1 MERGDEL
8 SVDNILSE
16 QEVENLFT
24 EYDDTNEGTGPDDN
38 KPDETEQN
46 TTEVNVDTETLFTDE
61 PESVSSDE
69 DSEDKEGTKSDK
81 DKSDSPKKNF
91 YSSIAKALKEDGV
104 FPDLDDESLKSV
116 VNPEDFAAIV
126 EKQIQQKL
134 DDKQKRIDEALT
146 VGVEPTEI
154 KKYENSISYLKSITE
169 DAIINEAAEG
179 EQLRKQ
185 LIFQDF
191 INRGY
196 SKERAT
202 REVQKSLNTGTDI
215 EDAKEAL
222 QSNLDYFTEEYEDLI
237 NDAKEAQKAADTA
250 KAAQMENLKT
260 TILSADKTFT
270 DIQINQAT
278 RQKIFDNIAKPV
290 YTDEKT
296 GEKLTAIQKY
306 ERDNR
311 VDFLKNISM
320 VFTLTDGF
328 KNFDGLIK
336 NKVRKELNKG
346 IKELEHTINNTSRTT
361 NGSLNFVS
369 GASEDNESFIGKGW
383 SLDV

>member
-16 QEVENLFT
+16 EEVENLFT

>member
-16 QEVENLFT
+16 EEVENLFT

-69 DSEDKEGTKSDK
+69 DSEDTEGTKSDK

-104 FPDLDDESLKSV
+104 FPDLDDESLKSI

-169 DAIINEAAEG
+169 DAIRNETAEG

-237 NDAKEAQKAADTA
+237 NEAKEAQKAADAA
-250 KAAQMENLKT
+250 KLAQMENLKT

-306 ERDNR
+306 ERENR
-311 VDFLKNISM
+311 VEFLKNISM

>member
-169 DAIINEAAEG
+169 DAIRNEAAEG

-237 NDAKEAQKAADTA
+237 NDAKEAQKVADTA

>member
-16 QEVENLFT
+16 EEVENLFT

-69 DSEDKEGTKSDK
+69 DSEDTEGTKSNK
-81 DKSDSPKKNF
+81 DKSDSPKSNF

-104 FPDLDDESLKSV
+104 FPDLDDESLKSI

-169 DAIINEAAEG
+169 DAIKNETAEG

-237 NDAKEAQKAADTA
+237 NEAKEAQKAAEAA
-250 KAAQMENLKT
+250 KVAQMENLKT

-306 ERDNR
+306 ERENR
-311 VDFLKNISM
+311 VEFLKNISM

-361 NGSLNFVS
+361 SGSLNFVS

>member
-24 EYDDTNEGTGPDDN
+24 EYDDTTEGAGPDDN

-104 FPDLDDESLKSV
+104 FPDLDDESLKSI

-169 DAIINEAAEG
+169 EAIKNETAEG

-237 NDAKEAQKAADTA
+237 NEAKEAQKAAEAA
-250 KAAQMENLKT
+250 KVAQMENLKT

-306 ERDNR
+306 ERENR

>member
-16 QEVENLFT
+16 EEVENLFT
-24 EYDDTNEGTGPDDN
+24 EYDDTNEGTGPDAN

-81 DKSDSPKKNF
+81 DKSDSPKNNF

-104 FPDLDDESLKSV
+104 FPDLDDESLKSIEK
-116 VNPEDFAAIV
+116 PEDFAAIV

-169 DAIINEAAEG
+169 DAIRNETAEG

-237 NDAKEAQKAADTA
+237 SEAKEAQKAAEAA
-250 KAAQMENLKT
+250 KVAQLENLKS

-306 ERDNR
+306 ERENR
-311 VDFLKNISM
+311 VEFLKNISM

>member
-16 QEVENLFT
+16 EEVENLFT

-104 FPDLDDESLKSV
+104 FPDLDDESLKSI

-237 NDAKEAQKAADTA
+237 NDAKEAQKVADTA
-250 KAAQMENLKT
+250 RAAQMENLKT

>member
-16 QEVENLFT
+16 EEVENLFT
-24 EYDDTNEGTGPDDN
+24 EYDDTSEGADPDDK

-69 DSEDKEGTKSDK
+69 DSEDEEGTKSDK

-104 FPDLDDESLKSV
+104 FPDLDDESLKSI

-169 DAIINEAAEG
+169 DAIRNETAEG

-237 NDAKEAQKAADTA
+237 NDAKEAQKAADA
-250 KAAQMENLKT
+250 ARAAQLENLKT

>member
-16 QEVENLFT
+16 EEVENLFT

-237 NDAKEAQKAADTA
+237 NDAKEAQKVADTA

-306 ERDNR
+306 ERENR

>member
-16 QEVENLFT
+16 EEVENLFT
-24 EYDDTNEGTGPDDN
+24 EYDDTNEGAGPDDN

-81 DKSDSPKKNF
+81 DKSDSPKQNF

-104 FPDLDDESLKSV
+104 FPDLDDESLKSI

-154 KKYENSISYLKSITE
+154 KKYENSISYLRSITE
-169 DAIINEAAEG
+169 DAIRNETAEG

-237 NDAKEAQKAADTA
+237 NDAKEAQKAADAA
-250 KAAQMENLKT
+250 KVAQMENLKS

-306 ERDNR
+306 ERENR
-311 VDFLKNISM
+311 IDFLKNISM

>member
-16 QEVENLFT
+16 EEVENLFT

-38 KPDETEQN
+38 KPDETEHN

-104 FPDLDDESLKSV
+104 FPDLDDESLKSI

-169 DAIINEAAEG
+169 DAIRNEAAEG

-237 NDAKEAQKAADTA
+237 NEAKEAQKAADAT

-306 ERDNR
+306 ERENR

>member
-1 MERGDEL
+1 MERVDEL

-16 QEVENLFT
+16 EEVENLFT

-306 ERDNR
+306 ERENR

>member
-16 QEVENLFT
+16 EEVENLFT

-69 DSEDKEGTKSDK
+69 DSEDTEGTKSNK
-81 DKSDSPKKNF
+81 DKSDSPKTNF

-104 FPDLDDESLKSV
+104 FPDLDDESLKSI

-169 DAIINEAAEG
+169 DAIKNETAEG

-237 NDAKEAQKAADTA
+237 NEAKEAQKAAEAA
-250 KAAQMENLKT
+250 KVAQMENLKT

-306 ERDNR
+306 ERENR
-311 VDFLKNISM
+311 VEFLKNISM

>member
-16 QEVENLFT
+16 EEVENLFT
-24 EYDDTNEGTGPDDN
+24 EYDDTNEGAGPDDN

-81 DKSDSPKKNF
+81 DKSDSPKQNF

-104 FPDLDDESLKSV
+104 FPDLDDDSLKSIEK
-116 VNPEDFAAIV
+116 PEDFAAIV

-169 DAIINEAAEG
+169 EAIRNETAEG

-237 NDAKEAQKAADTA
+237 NDAKEAQKAADAA

-306 ERDNR
+306 ERENR

>member
-16 QEVENLFT
+16 EEVENLFT
-24 EYDDTNEGTGPDDN
+24 EYDDTNEGAGPDDN

-104 FPDLDDESLKSV
+104 FPDLDDESLKSI

-169 DAIINEAAEG
+169 DAIRNETAEG

-237 NDAKEAQKAADTA
+237 NDAKEAQKAADAA

-306 ERDNR
+306 ERENR
-311 VDFLKNISM
+311 IDFLKNISM
-320 VFTLTDGF
+320 VFTMTDGF

>member
-16 QEVENLFT
+16 EEVENLFT

-69 DSEDKEGTKSDK
+69 DSEDAEGTKSDK

-306 ERDNR
+306 ERENR
-311 VDFLKNISM
+311 IDFLKNISM

>member
-16 QEVENLFT
+16 EEVENLFT

-237 NDAKEAQKAADTA
+237 NDAKEAQKTADAAR
-250 KAAQMENLKT
+250 AAQMENLKT

>member
-16 QEVENLFT
+16 EEVENLFT

-69 DSEDKEGTKSDK
+69 DSEGKEGTKSDK
-81 DKSDSPKKNF
+81 DKSDSPKTNF

-116 VNPEDFAAIV
+116 ENPEDFAAIV

-169 DAIINEAAEG
+169 DAIINETAEG

-237 NDAKEAQKAADTA
+237 NEAKEAQKAADA
-250 KAAQMENLKT
+250 ARAAQMENLKT

-306 ERDNR
+306 ERGNR
-311 VDFLKNISM
+311 IDFLKNISM
-320 VFTLTDGF
+320 VFTMTDGF

>member
-16 QEVENLFT
+16 EEVENLFT

-237 NDAKEAQKAADTA
+237 NDAKEAQKVADTA
-250 KAAQMENLKT
+250 RAAQMENLKT

-306 ERDNR
+306 ERENR
-311 VDFLKNISM
+311 IDFLKNISM
-320 VFTLTDGF
+320 VFTMTDGF

>member
-16 QEVENLFT
+16 EEVENLFT

-69 DSEDKEGTKSDK
+69 DSEDTEGTKSDK

-104 FPDLDDESLKSV
+104 FPDLDDESLKSI

-169 DAIINEAAEG
+169 DAIKNETAEG

-237 NDAKEAQKAADTA
+237 SEAKEAQKAAEAA
-250 KAAQMENLKT
+250 KVAQLENLKS

-306 ERDNR
+306 ERENR

>member
-16 QEVENLFT
+16 EEVENLFT

-104 FPDLDDESLKSV
+104 FPDLDDESLKSI

-169 DAIINEAAEG
+169 DAIKNEAAEG

-237 NDAKEAQKAADTA
+237 NDAKEAQKAADA
-250 KAAQMENLKT
+250 ARAAQMENLKT

>member
-16 QEVENLFT
+16 EEVENLFT

-81 DKSDSPKKNF
+81 DKSDSPKQNF

-104 FPDLDDESLKSV
+104 FPDLDDESLKSI

-169 DAIINEAAEG
+169 DAIKNETAEG

-237 NDAKEAQKAADTA
+237 NEAKEAQKAAEAA
-250 KAAQMENLKT
+250 KVAQLENLKS

-306 ERDNR
+306 ERENR

-361 NGSLNFVS
+361 SGSLNFVS

>member
-104 FPDLDDESLKSV
+104 FPDLDDESLKSI

-237 NDAKEAQKAADTA
+237 NDAKEAQKVADTA
-250 KAAQMENLKT
+250 RAAQMENLKT

>member
-16 QEVENLFT
+16 EEVENLFT

-69 DSEDKEGTKSDK
+69 DSEDTEGTKSNK
-81 DKSDSPKKNF
+81 DKSDSPKSNF

-104 FPDLDDESLKSV
+104 FPDLDDESLKSI

-169 DAIINEAAEG
+169 DAIKNETAEG

-237 NDAKEAQKAADTA
+237 NEAKEAQKAAEAA
-250 KAAQMENLKT
+250 KLAQLDNLKT

-306 ERDNR
+306 ERENR
-311 VDFLKNISM
+311 VEFLKNISM

-361 NGSLNFVS
+361 SGSLNFVS

>member
-16 QEVENLFT
+16 EEVENLFT

-104 FPDLDDESLKSV
+104 FPDLDDESLKSI

-169 DAIINEAAEG
+169 DAIRNEAAEG

-237 NDAKEAQKAADTA
+237 NDDKEAQKTADAAR
-250 KAAQMENLKT
+250 AAQMENLKT

>member
-16 QEVENLFT
+16 EEVENLFT
-24 EYDDTNEGTGPDDN
+24 EYDDTSKGADPDDK
-38 KPDETEQN
+38 KPDDTEQN
-46 TTEVNVDTETLFTDE
+46 TTEVNVDTETLFIDE

-69 DSEDKEGTKSDK
+69 DSEDEEGTKSDK

-104 FPDLDDESLKSV
+104 FPDLDDESLKSI

-169 DAIINEAAEG
+169 DAIRNETAEG

-237 NDAKEAQKAADTA
+237 NDAKEAQKAADA
-250 KAAQMENLKT
+250 ARAAQMENLKT

-306 ERDNR
+306 ERENR
-311 VDFLKNISM
+311 IDFLKNISM
-320 VFTLTDGF
+320 VFTMTDGF

>member
-104 FPDLDDESLKSV
+104 FPDLDDESLKSI

-237 NDAKEAQKAADTA
+237 NDAKEAQKAADAA

-369 GASEDNESFIGKGW
+369 GAGEDNESFIGKGW

>member
-237 NDAKEAQKAADTA
+237 NDAKEAQKAADAA

-306 ERDNR
+306 ERENR

>member
-16 QEVENLFT
+16 EEVENLFT
-24 EYDDTNEGTGPDDN
+24 EYDDTNEGAGPDDN

-81 DKSDSPKKNF
+81 DKSDSPKQNF

-104 FPDLDDESLKSV
+104 FPDLDDDSLKSIEK
-116 VNPEDFAAIV
+116 PEDFAAIV

-169 DAIINEAAEG
+169 EAIRNETAEG

-237 NDAKEAQKAADTA
+237 NDAKEAQKAADAA

-306 ERDNR
+306 ERENR

-369 GASEDNESFIGKGW
+369 GDSEDNESFIGKGW

>member
-16 QEVENLFT
+16 EEVENLFT
-24 EYDDTNEGTGPDDN
+24 EYDDTNEGAGPDGN

-169 DAIINEAAEG
+169 DAIKNEAAEG

-237 NDAKEAQKAADTA
+237 NDAKEAQKAADAA

>member
-16 QEVENLFT
+16 EEVENLFT

-69 DSEDKEGTKSDK
+69 DSEDTEGTKSDK

-104 FPDLDDESLKSV
+104 FPDLDDESLKSI

-154 KKYENSISYLKSITE
+154 KKYENSISYLRSITE
-169 DAIINEAAEG
+169 DAIKNETAEG

-237 NDAKEAQKAADTA
+237 SEAKEAQKAAEA
-250 KAAQMENLKT
+250 NRVAQLENLKS

-306 ERDNR
+306 ERENR

-361 NGSLNFVS
+361 SGSLNFVS
-369 GASEDNESFIGKGW
+369 GASEDNESFIG
-383 SLDV
+383 

>member
-16 QEVENLFT
+16 EEVENLFT
-24 EYDDTNEGTGPDDN
+24 EYDDTNEGTGPDDK
-38 KPDETEQN
+38 KPDDTEQN

-69 DSEDKEGTKSDK
+69 DSEDEEGTKSDK
-81 DKSDSPKKNF
+81 DKSDSPKQNF

-104 FPDLDDESLKSV
+104 FPDLDDESLKSI

-169 DAIINEAAEG
+169 DAIKNETAEG

-237 NDAKEAQKAADTA
+237 NDAKEAQKAADAA

-306 ERDNR
+306 ERENR
-311 VDFLKNISM
+311 IDFLKNISM

>member
-16 QEVENLFT
+16 EEVENLFT

-104 FPDLDDESLKSV
+104 FPDLDDESLKSI

-169 DAIINEAAEG
+169 DAIRNETAEG

-237 NDAKEAQKAADTA
+237 NDAKEAQKAADAA

>member
-16 QEVENLFT
+16 EEVENLFT

-69 DSEDKEGTKSDK
+69 DSEGKEGTKSDK
-81 DKSDSPKKNF
+81 DKSDSPKTNF

-104 FPDLDDESLKSV
+104 FPDLDDESLKSI

-169 DAIINEAAEG
+169 DAIKNETAEG

-237 NDAKEAQKAADTA
+237 NEAKEAQKAAEAA
-250 KAAQMENLKT
+250 KVAQMENLKT

-306 ERDNR
+306 ERENR
-311 VDFLKNISM
+311 VEFLKNISM

-361 NGSLNFVS
+361 SGSLNFVS
-369 GASEDNESFIGKGW
+369 GASEDNESFIGQGW

>member
-16 QEVENLFT
+16 EEVENLFT

-69 DSEDKEGTKSDK
+69 DSEDTEGTKSNK
-81 DKSDSPKKNF
+81 DKSDSPKSNF

-104 FPDLDDESLKSV
+104 FPDLDDESLKSI

-169 DAIINEAAEG
+169 DAIKNETAEG

-222 QSNLDYFTEEYEDLI
+222 QSNLDYFTEEYQDLI
-237 NDAKEAQKAADTA
+237 DEAKEAQKAAD
-250 KAAQMENLKT
+250 AARLAQLDNLKT

-306 ERDNR
+306 ERENR
-311 VDFLKNISM
+311 VEFLKNISM

-361 NGSLNFVS
+361 SGSLNFVS

>member
-24 EYDDTNEGTGPDDN
+24 EYDDTTEGAGPDDN

-46 TTEVNVDTETLFTDE
+46 TTEVNVDTETLFIDE

-69 DSEDKEGTKSDK
+69 DSEDEEGTKSDK

-104 FPDLDDESLKSV
+104 FPDLDDESLKSI

-169 DAIINEAAEG
+169 DAIRNETAEG

-237 NDAKEAQKAADTA
+237 NDAKEAQKAADAA

-306 ERDNR
+306 ERENR
-311 VDFLKNISM
+311 IDFLKNISM
-320 VFTLTDGF
+320 VFTMTDGF

>member
-16 QEVENLFT
+16 EEVENLFT
-24 EYDDTNEGTGPDDN
+24 EYDDTNEGTGPDDK
-38 KPDETEQN
+38 KPDDTEQN

-69 DSEDKEGTKSDK
+69 DSEDEEGTKSDK
-81 DKSDSPKKNF
+81 DKSDSPKQNF

-104 FPDLDDESLKSV
+104 FPDLDDESLKSI

-169 DAIINEAAEG
+169 DAIKNETAEG

-237 NDAKEAQKAADTA
+237 NDAKEAQKAADA
-250 KAAQMENLKT
+250 ARAAQMENLKT

-306 ERDNR
+306 ERENR
-311 VDFLKNISM
+311 IDFLKNISM

>member
-16 QEVENLFT
+16 EEVENLFT
-24 EYDDTNEGTGPDDN
+24 EYDDTNEGAGPDDN

-69 DSEDKEGTKSDK
+69 DSEDEEGTKSDK

-104 FPDLDDESLKSV
+104 FPDLDDESLKSI

-169 DAIINEAAEG
+169 DAIRNETAEG

-237 NDAKEAQKAADTA
+237 NDAKEAQKAADA
-250 KAAQMENLKT
+250 ARAAQMENLKT

-306 ERDNR
+306 ERENR